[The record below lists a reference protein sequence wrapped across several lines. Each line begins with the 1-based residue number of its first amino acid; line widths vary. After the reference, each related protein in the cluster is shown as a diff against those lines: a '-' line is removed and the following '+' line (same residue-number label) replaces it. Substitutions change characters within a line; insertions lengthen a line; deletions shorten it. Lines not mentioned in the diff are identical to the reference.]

1 LRKPYVILIGSASGI
16 GKSTVSAE
24 LAKEL
29 NIKHLV
35 ESDFIRA
42 VVRGI
47 IGNDYAPSLHES
59 SYNAYK
65 TLRDSSNYENYE
77 ELVASGF
84 EEHASF
90 VIPAL
95 EKVIERAITD
105 YDDIIIEG
113 VHLLPGSIH
122 LKKFKDKANIY
133 FFVLSADEESHKS
146 RFVKRAVQIHR
157 GGKQLDYFT
166 ENRIIH
172 DYLITKA
179 KENSIDIIDTEN
191 IEITMQKML
200 MYINRTCDIVL
211 LKNNV
216 DEIPKLIDILLK
228 DNNGVL
234 EKISYKIEGFKNPLV
249 RNINLSDYKEAQKF
263 ISALDENPN
272 KKREL
277 QKIYN
282 LSKFRI
288 TKICAANKEALDKII
303 SELKENNFIYEE

>member
-1 LRKPYVILIGSASGI
+1 MRKPYVILIGSASGI
-16 GKSTVSAE
+16 GKSTVAAE

-29 NIKHLV
+29 NIKHLL

-47 IGNDYAPSLHES
+47 IGSDYAPALHES

-65 TLRDSSNYENYE
+65 TLRDSQNYETYD
-77 ELVASGF
+77 ELVAAGF

-95 EKVIERAITD
+95 EKVIKRAIND
-105 YDDIIIEG
+105 YDDVVLEG
-113 VHLLPGSIH
+113 VHLIPGSIN
-122 LKKFKDKANIY
+122 LEQFKEQANVH
-133 FFVLSADEESHKS
+133 FFILSADEESHKS

-172 DYLITKA
+172 NYLVDKA
-179 KENSIDIIDTEN
+179 ERNNIDVIDTEN
-191 IEITMQKML
+191 METTLKKML
-200 MYINRTCDIVL
+200 MHINRTCEIVL
-211 LKNNV
+211 LKNDV
-216 DEIPKLIDILLK
+216 DDIKKLIEIVMK

-234 EKISYKIEGFKNPLV
+234 EKISYKIEGFKDPLV

-263 ISALDENPN
+263 VETLDNNPD
-272 KKREL
+272 KKNEL
-277 QKIYN
+277 QKMYN
-282 LSKFRI
+282 LSKYRS
-288 TKICAANKEALDKII
+288 TTICAGNRETLDKII
-303 SELKENNFIYEE
+303 SELRENNFVYNE